1 MSRWTYYAPLWLGT
15 LLAAALYA
23 ALRDQLPAWPLWL
36 TYLAPLVGCPLVGLY
51 AQLVLTGVQ
60 GAFAQV
66 LPVPGGRSLRGSYAV
81 VSGGFLLAALALAPI
96 GALLLS
102 ERVRVAGVAVA
113 TGAGVCLAAALAA
126 YAWGLPAAVRDFS
139 RKRYET

>member
-15 LLAAALYA
+15 LLAAGLYA
-23 ALRDQLPAWPLWL
+23 ALRDQLPAWPLWMQ
-36 TYLAPLVGCPLVGLY
+36 YAAPLVGCPLVGLY
-51 AQLVLTGVQ
+51 AQLVLMGVQ

-81 VSGGFLLAALALAPI
+81 MSGGFLLAALALAPV
-96 GALLLS
+96 GALLLN
-102 ERVRVAGVAVA
+102 ERVRVAGMAVTA
-113 TGAGVCLAAALAA
+113 AAGVCLAAALAA

-139 RKRYET
+139 PRRYES